1 MSKRSCIFITVTMQ
15 IRTFSLNLGTSNK
28 NFGTTRYFRERSWW
42 IRITPIKF
50 FRNFSKKY
58 CVLMLMKLSTKEV
71 IYILKSYAYLE
82 HLVKIMFTLNQPMET
97 KAIISNILF
106 VLIVIN
112 NSWNF
117 FLLYCVWPWLAL
129 LLSGLISFIYCVVSR
144 SRNTDQ
150 PIDMKGQ
157 ILSFVDLELPVITEV
172 TGHFFWTT
180 GKDFIR
186 VTSKALE
193 IVQTTLKQMPH
204 YFTDDDLVTT

>member
-117 FLLYCVWPWLAL
+117 FLTLLCLTLAVPITIRAYFIHL
-129 LLSGLISFIYCVVSR
+129 LCGVQEPKYRPANRHERPNFIFCR
-144 SRNTDQ
+144 SRTPCYHRSDW
-150 PIDMKGQ
+150 
-157 ILSFVDLELPVITEV
+157 SFFLNNWKRL
-172 TGHFFWTT
+172 H
-180 GKDFIR
+180 
-186 VTSKALE
+186 
-193 IVQTTLKQMPH
+193 
-204 YFTDDDLVTT
+204 